1 MLIVYFV
8 YLLVSFDAITQ
19 DDDGYAIALERIAD
33 GQSNNAQLLDLSN
46 LNLTQIPPE
55 TWQLTQINWLHLND
69 NNLQSIPSEI
79 SQLTNLTVLNLSNN
93 QLTAIPHEIVQLQI
107 IQTIR
112 LHDNQLTTLP
122 PEIGQLTSLRVLDL
136 GNNHLQ
142 SLPIEIGQLTL
153 AELHLDRNPNL
164 DWTLTLTVIPAVGY
178 LDLSGN
184 GLTALPSEIG
194 HQNLVMGLDL
204 SDNHLST
211 LPREIVNLRGLRSII
226 LDQNNFE
233 YLPRILGHFTYLEI
247 YADDNPLIFPSQEI
261 LNGDAIIL
269 LHVLRGSPPY
279 PPYRINWVV
288 INVMIYW
295 LGSLF
300 GLPLL
305 WLWFQKWKSCKQI

>member
-1 MLIVYFV
+1 MIYPDDITGAHQNTS
-8 YLLVSFDAITQ
+8 SFIFLNAEFI
-19 DDDGYAIALERIAD
+19 
-33 GQSNNAQLLDLSN
+33 SNTFLSN
-46 LNLTQIPPE
+46 LSLTHIPPE
-55 TWQLTQINWLHLND
+55 VWQLTQINWLHLNN
-69 NNLQSIPSEI
+69 NNLQSIPSGI

-93 QLTAIPHEIVQLQI
+93 QLTSIPPEIAQLQI

-112 LHDNQLTTLP
+112 LHDNQLTTLS

-153 AELHLDRNPNL
+153 AELYLDRNPNL
-164 DWTLTLTVIPAVGY
+164 DWMLTLTVIPAVGY

-184 GLTALPSEIG
+184 ELTALPSEIG
-194 HQNLVMGLDL
+194 HQNFLRRLDL

-211 LPREIVNLRGLRSII
+211 LPREIVNLRGLHSII

-233 YLPRILGHFTYLEI
+233 YLPRILGQFTYLEI
-247 YADDNPLIFPSQEI
+247 HADDNPLVFPSQEI
-261 LNGDAIIL
+261 LDGDNLTL
-269 LHVLRGSPPY
+269 LHVLHGSPPY

-300 GLPLL
+300 GLPML
-305 WLWFQKWKSCKQI
+305 WSWFQKRRSYKQI